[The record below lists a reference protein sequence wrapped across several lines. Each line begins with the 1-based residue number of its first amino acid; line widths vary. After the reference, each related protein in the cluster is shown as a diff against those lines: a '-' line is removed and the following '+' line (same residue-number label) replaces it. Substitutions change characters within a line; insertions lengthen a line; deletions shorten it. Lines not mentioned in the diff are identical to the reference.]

1 MADEYVEEEIIE
13 EVIDEEDASKPG
25 LLILDMLNENLKDVT
40 YNRAATVSNCRHLAM
55 SDFFH
60 VCIDSNPVVP
70 KYRASTEGAQ
80 LVKELSGFDHLN
92 HIPKKKDSA
101 LDGTTVL
108 DTLRGV
114 GVTHVCVC
122 GTSAELAVLA
132 TVRDLVAA
140 GFQVFVVKDAITSKN
155 GKAGYDVGM
164 TKIRNEFGKDVIVGT
179 SDLIGEEVV
188 VEDDEEEAE
197 WVEEEVVEETAPPA
211 TTTTKSAAPPST
223 SRAATAAP
231 TPAQPKAPAA
241 AGAPPVR
248 RQPPK
253 KESGGG
259 LFGCC
264 GGSGVEDAV
273 VTQPPRDT
281 QPKTPAA
288 APVPA
293 PVATKAPAAVKVTP
307 TQPPAPV
314 PVAASAAVPEVPV
327 PPEATPT
334 TGHEATPVVVADSP
348 VKTSN
353 VREEPKPGWATAET
367 ATGNGGGGVS
377 PPAVVAPGAR
387 PAKNVPV
394 GYVSGT
400 RKNQEIS
407 SSVQERIN
415 GLKASGLNT
424 TNTGGKRMKTPRI
437 ITDTK
442 ESWDKEGNITR
453 EITRFITEP
462 DGTKRTE
469 KETLYI
475 PKGQAQAY
483 Q

>member
-1 MADEYVEEEIIE
+1 MADEYDEEEIIE
-13 EVIDEEDASKPG
+13 EVVEDEDGEPKPG

-40 YNRAATVSNCRHLAM
+40 YNKAAMISNCRHLAM

-60 VCIDSNPVVP
+60 VCIESSPIVP
-70 KYRASTEGAQ
+70 KYRAATEGAQ
-80 LVKELSGFDHLN
+80 LVKELNGFDHVN

-108 DTLRGV
+108 DTFRGLN
-114 GVTHVCVC
+114 VTHVCVC
-122 GTSAELAVLA
+122 GTSADLAILA

-155 GKAGYDVGM
+155 GKSGYDMGM
-164 TKIRNEFGKDVIVGT
+164 TKIRNEFGKDLIVGT
-179 SDLIGEEVV
+179 SDLLGEEEV

-197 WVEEEVVEETAPPA
+197 WVEEEVVEEADPSTHMAPKT
-211 TTTTKSAAPPST
+211 TTTTKSAPPPST
-223 SRAATAAP
+223 P
-231 TPAQPKAPAA
+231 VQVKASVA
-241 AGAPPVR
+241 PVR
-248 RQPPK
+248 REPPK

-259 LFGCC
+259 MFGCC
-264 GGSGVEDAV
+264 GGSAVEDSV
-273 VTQPPRDT
+273 VAQPPRPT
-281 QPKTPAA
+281 NAAVVGSAPATSK
-288 APVPA
+288 A
-293 PVATKAPAAVKVTP
+293 PVAAAVTP
-307 TQPPAPV
+307 PHPPTPVPGAVGAGTAATEVSVAPITATSVQVASPV
-314 PVAASAAVPEVPV
+314 PVAAVSA
-327 PPEATPT
+327 
-334 TGHEATPVVVADSP
+334 DLP

-367 ATGNGGGGVS
+367 GMGNNSGGVVAA
-377 PPAVVAPGAR
+377 PTAVAPGAR
-387 PAKNVPV
+387 PAKNVPA

-400 RKNQEIS
+400 RKDQEIS
-407 SSVQERIN
+407 SGVQERIN

-424 TNTGGKRMKTPRI
+424 TNTGGRRMKTPRI

-475 PKGQAQAY
+475 PKGQEQAY